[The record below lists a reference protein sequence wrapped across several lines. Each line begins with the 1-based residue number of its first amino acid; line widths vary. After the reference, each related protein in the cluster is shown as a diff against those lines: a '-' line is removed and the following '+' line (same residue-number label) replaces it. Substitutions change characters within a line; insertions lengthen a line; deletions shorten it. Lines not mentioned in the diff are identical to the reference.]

1 MISSGKKKENHP
13 IYKEEREQ
21 MKKVTGFK
29 KGYYI
34 RIIDGFYEVIDGNR
48 VVHFGQCRRN
58 STIQEIANKTILANS
73 QEDTDVRLQRIK
85 GNVRQCREKRY
96 GKRNQIDAGAN
107 VISM

>member
-1 MISSGKKKENHP
+1 MKENHP

-21 MKKVTGFK
+21 MKKITGFK

-48 VVHFGQCRRN
+48 VVHFGQCRKN

-73 QEDTDVRLQRIK
+73 QEVENDRTRIE
-85 GNVRQCREKRY
+85 GNVRTSREKRY
-96 GKRNQIDAGAN
+96 RTRNQIDAREN
-107 VISM
+107 VVSV

>member
-1 MISSGKKKENHP
+1 MKENHP

-21 MKKVTGFK
+21 MKKITGFK

-48 VVHFGQCRRN
+48 VVHFGQCRKN

-73 QEDTDVRLQRIK
+73 QEDIDVRLHRIK
-85 GNVRQCREKRY
+85 GNVRPCREKRY
-96 GKRNQIDAGAN
+96 RARNQIDAGAN
-107 VISM
+107 VVSV